1 MKRILW
7 LVPVVALMACQQD
20 PYNGKDVSGDVPPKK
35 EKPKPNP
42 GAYSLQ
48 IQDTMQFNEGSKSEY
63 IVKGSVPT
71 PGNVIIEF
79 KNLPTGVAYDKV
91 KERLTWTPDYKAAND
106 PSDPAILVRNYVID
120 VALYSSEDLST
131 AGKTKQV
138 FLTVIDTPMP
148 AGVKSPLDV
157 NGREG
162 QPLIHLIN
170 FEDQEYPA
178 GPFEIAMSGL
188 PLDAVLDWPDKRVP
202 SFKLR
207 WTPAYDKIINKTS
220 EDFTGHIQI
229 YNPRG
234 KRLDF
239 NVRWAITNHTIPPQ
253 TAGPNSVAQPGDVD
267 FIVIAEDLNGE
278 AAPVWDVPAKPPYGI
293 MTITTTPITGPGHPK
308 STGIISWKLIPA
320 DKLGIVQVVNL
331 TACVQ
336 SWVCTTHKVTV
347 LPMKPSPAPIAQG
360 ASR

>member
-1 MKRILW
+1 MKRLLW
-7 LVPVVALMACQQD
+7 LIPVVALMACQQD
-20 PYNGKDVSGDVPPKK
+20 PYNGKEVAGDIPPTK

-42 GAYSLQ
+42 GTFALQ
-48 IQDTMQFNEGSKSEY
+48 IQDTMQFNEGTKGEY
-63 IVKGSVPT
+63 IVRGSVPS
-71 PGNVIIEF
+71 PGKVILDF
-79 KNLPTGVAYDKV
+79 KNLPPGVAYDKV

-106 PSDPAILVRNYVID
+106 PNDPAILMKNYVID
-120 VALYSSEDLST
+120 VSLYSSEDLST

-162 QPLIHLIN
+162 QPLIHQIN
-170 FEDQEYPA
+170 FEDQEYPT

-188 PLDAVLDWPDKRVP
+188 PLDVVLDWPDKRVP

-207 WTPAYDKIINKTS
+207 WTPAYDKILNKTS
-220 EDFTGHIQI
+220 EDFTGHVQI

-239 NVRWAITNHTIPPQ
+239 NVRWAIANQTIAPQ
-253 TAGPNSVAQPGDVD
+253 TSGPNSVAQPGDVD

-278 AAPVWDVPAKPPYGI
+278 SAPVWDVPTKPPYGLLSV
-293 MTITTTPITGPGHPK
+293 TTSPITGPGHPK
-308 STGIISWKLIPA
+308 STGIVSWKAIPK
-320 DKLGIVQVVNL
+320 DKLGIVFTL
-331 TACVQ
+331 EMTACVQ
-336 SWVCTTHKVTV
+336 SSVCSIHKVTV
-347 LPMKPSPAPIAQG
+347 LPMVVSPASVTQG
-360 ASR
+360 ARQ